1 MRREVTKRRGNRTT
15 ATYLDTSVLLVRYVP
30 SDPSFHSVENFFKRM
45 SEPRYISE
53 ISILELYCVF
63 SRLINGGSLTALDG
77 VRGFGQLTTDEKVRV
92 AVEHA
97 VRTWRA
103 KVMVPERTF
112 VRLPLSKQ
120 TVEIPHE
127 LFEVI
132 RSSHRVGLKTLD
144 ALHVAYAHSI
154 KELIPDLDTFTTLD
168 EDISSK
174 SEAIKNETGIKV
186 VTPLTDS

>member
-1 MRREVTKRRGNRTT
+1 VT
-15 ATYLDTSVLLVRYVP
+15 ATYLDTSVILARYIP

-63 SRLINGGSLTALDG
+63 SRLINGASLSALDG
-77 VRGFGQLTTDEKVRV
+77 VRGFGQLTIDEKVRV

-97 VRTWRA
+97 VRTWRV

-120 TVEIPHE
+120 TFEIAHE
-127 LFEVI
+127 LFEAI
-132 RSSHRVGLKTLD
+132 RSSPVVGLKTLD

-154 KELIPDLDTFTTLD
+154 RELVPDLNTFTTLD
-168 EDISSK
+168 KDILSK
-174 SEAIKNETGIKV
+174 SEAIQKETDIRV
-186 VTPLTDS
+186 VTILAGE

>member
-1 MRREVTKRRGNRTT
+1 MT
-15 ATYLDTSVLLVRYVP
+15 ATYLDTSVILARYVP

-63 SRLINGGSLTALDG
+63 SRLINGGSLTALDD
-77 VRGFGQLTTDEKVRV
+77 VRSFGHLTIDEKVRV

-97 VRTWRA
+97 LRTWRL
-103 KVMVPERTF
+103 KVIVPERTL

-120 TVEIPHE
+120 TLEIAHE
-127 LFEVI
+127 LFEAI
-132 RSSHRVGLKTLD
+132 RSSPRVGLKTLN

-174 SEAIKNETGIKV
+174 KEVIQNITGIRV
-186 VTPLTDS
+186 VTPLAGV